1 MDELKQ
7 LKSEWASQSFDKR
20 YDKTEL
26 NAFLKQKSMH
36 SIRWI
41 FYLSMIEFLL
51 YLILPIFLPNY
62 FESFDYYKQLNL
74 YEFAIATTGIGHVLL
89 IFFMFKFF
97 RNYKRIAIDDSVK
110 GHLQTILNTRR
121 TVNQYIYC
129 NLGILLVFVFVVFY
143 NMLQMDENLQ
153 VMKENNISLPV
164 VLVSFGVLIGLIL
177 ALFGVLY
184 FLVYGRFLRPLKRNE
199 KELKRL
205 NN

>member
-153 VMKENNISLPV
+153 AMKENNISLPV